1 MTTSPTKWEL
11 PEPND
16 VRDVRVDDHTTI
28 KLRRHGNPSA
38 PRLVLSHGNGL
49 AIDLYYPF
57 WSILLDDY
65 DLVVY
70 DQRNHGWNDVGRME
84 DHTIPTLVRDHDT
97 IVQAIDDLFGTK
109 PKIGVFHSVSGL
121 TTLLSPTKGRPYAAR
136 VLFDPPLCKPGRSY
150 ADFEE
155 AATRTSK
162 LIRQRAYR
170 FRSLGELSDIL
181 PYTPNF
187 QRVVPGVTELFAQT
201 TLRVDDN
208 NQGYVLRCPREYEAQ
223 IVEYAG
229 IYAVLVDFETY
240 VCPTKVIGA
249 DPLLPSSYLPTL
261 ELSDT
266 VNVDYDFLPDA
277 THFLQ
282 LEKPEECVNALRD
295 YIDPI
300 VKAH

>member
-1 MTTSPTKWEL
+1 M
-11 PEPND
+11 
-16 VRDVRVDDHTTI
+16 DDHTTI
-28 KLRRHGNPSA
+28 KLRRHGNPSG

-70 DQRNHGWNDVGRME
+70 DQRNHGWNDVGRIE

-109 PKIGVFHSVSGL
+109 LKIGVFHSVSGL
-121 TTLLSPTKGRPYAAR
+121 TTLLSPTKGSQYAAR

-150 ADFEE
+150 AEFEE
-155 AATRTSK
+155 AATITSK
-162 LIRQRAYR
+162 LIGQRAYR
-170 FRSLGELSDIL
+170 FRSLGELADIL

-187 QRVVPGVTELFAQT
+187 QKVMPGVTELFAQT

-208 NQGYVLRCPREYEAQ
+208 EQGYILRCPREYEAQ

-229 IYAVLVDFETY
+229 IYAVLVDFEAY

-282 LEKPEECVNALRD
+282 LEKPEECVNALLEF
-295 YIDPI
+295 IDPI